1 MDIEKLI
8 HQLNDIK
15 KRVGGDNAEA
25 IACAT
30 KIVEKQIPKRALE
43 FTVPVFTSD
52 GHHKEVNVSS
62 CPTCFETVEYT
73 EFCQHCGQRLA
84 WDKASGIR

>member
-1 MDIEKLI
+1 MDIDKLI

-30 KIVEKQIPKRALE
+30 EIVK
-43 FTVPVFTSD
+43 
-52 GHHKEVNVSS
+52 
-62 CPTCFETVEYT
+62 
-73 EFCQHCGQRLA
+73 
-84 WDKASGIR
+84 KAKT